1 MDPNIFQK
9 FSENLKKIL
18 ILAEKIAKDSGRQMD
33 SEDMLLA
40 LATIRGTLAYDIL
53 ANFDVNP
60 ERLQIVVKL
69 ITSTNRGARKGGLTK
84 DAREVIQ
91 SSVLIANKFRHLLID
106 AEHLL
111 LALVSRKE
119 LNSYSVIERIGV
131 SPDKIKY
138 QVESIFNE
146 ISRVTNAKRNPQ
158 FNGLN
163 PDGEINFD
171 EPVYDVDNGGKTA
184 VKEEEKTLIEQFT
197 SNLTDLAKKGK
208 LDPLIG
214 RENEIARLIQV
225 LSRRTKNNPLLIGE
239 PGVGKTAII
248 EGLAQ
253 RIVEGSVPNNLMGT
267 TVLSLDIASLLA
279 GTIYRGQFEARLK
292 KLLAEIKTQGK
303 NILFIDEIHTTVGTG
318 SAEGSLDTA
327 NILKPLIS
335 RGEIRVIG
343 ATTFDEYKKHLEKDP
358 AYERRFQSIK
368 IDQTSKSETL
378 KILAGL
384 KKSYEKHHGIKFTP
398 DSLESAV
405 ELADRYIA
413 DRFLPD
419 KAIDLID
426 EAAAATNVITRN
438 SLKLNKLQNEL
449 LELRDQKE
457 EAVNNE
463 NYESATHL
471 REQELKLSEK
481 ISQLEKE
488 TEKDKKKIISAE
500 DIAKVVSK
508 WTGIQVEN
516 LTADE
521 KQKYSRIEKFLAEKV
536 VGQDEAIE
544 KIAKAIRR
552 NRVGISDPKRPIG
565 SFLFLGPTGVGK
577 THLTKVLAEFL
588 FGSDENLI
596 KIDMSEFMEKH
607 NVSRLIGAPA
617 GYVGYDDGGKLT
629 ESVRHKPYSI
639 ILFDEIE
646 KAHPEVFNI
655 LLQIFEDGYLT
666 DAKGRRVNFRNTII
680 ILTSNLGTSE
690 LNKSA
695 AIGFSATDED
705 ELKKAEKDFV
715 EIKKEV
721 LETVKK
727 RLRPEFINRLDD
739 LIVFRPLDKKS
750 IRKIVS
756 LNIRELKERL
766 KKQKIT
772 LSVTVKASS
781 YLAENGYSEE
791 YGARPLRRTI
801 AENLEDQISDAILSE
816 DFSAGDKIIADIKN
830 KKIVVGKA

>member
-1 MDPNIFQK
+1 M
-9 FSENLKKIL
+9 
-18 ILAEKIAKDSGRQMD
+18 
-33 SEDMLLA
+33 
-40 LATIRGTLAYDIL
+40 
-53 ANFDVNP
+53 
-60 ERLQIVVKL
+60 
-69 ITSTNRGARKGGLTK
+69 
-84 DAREVIQ
+84 
-91 SSVLIANKFRHLLID
+91 
-106 AEHLL
+106 
-111 LALVSRKE
+111 
-119 LNSYSVIERIGV
+119 
-131 SPDKIKY
+131 
-138 QVESIFNE
+138 
-146 ISRVTNAKRNPQ
+146 
-158 FNGLN
+158 
-163 PDGEINFD
+163 
-171 EPVYDVDNGGKTA
+171 
-184 VKEEEKTLIEQFT
+184 
-197 SNLTDLAKKGK
+197 
-208 LDPLIG
+208 
-214 RENEIARLIQV
+214 
-225 LSRRTKNNPLLIGE
+225 
-239 PGVGKTAII
+239 
-248 EGLAQ
+248 
-253 RIVEGSVPNNLMGT
+253 
-267 TVLSLDIASLLA
+267 
-279 GTIYRGQFEARLK
+279 
-292 KLLAEIKTQGK
+292 
-303 NILFIDEIHTTVGTG
+303 
-318 SAEGSLDTA
+318 
-327 NILKPLIS
+327 
-335 RGEIRVIG
+335 
-343 ATTFDEYKKHLEKDP
+343 
-358 AYERRFQSIK
+358 
-368 IDQTSKSETL
+368 
-378 KILAGL
+378 
-384 KKSYEKHHGIKFTP
+384 
-398 DSLESAV
+398 
-405 ELADRYIA
+405 
-413 DRFLPD
+413 PD

-500 DIAKVVSK
+500 DIARVVSK